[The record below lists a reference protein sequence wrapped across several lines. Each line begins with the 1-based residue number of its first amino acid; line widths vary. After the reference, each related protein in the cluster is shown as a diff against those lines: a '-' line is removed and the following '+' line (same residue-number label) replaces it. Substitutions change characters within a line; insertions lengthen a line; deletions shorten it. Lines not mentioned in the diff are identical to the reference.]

1 MADEK
6 ANSVEGMSALGML
19 EGGRAHARRR
29 IVESERAKEDMADL
43 RIAEKR
49 LRDIEVGRSSIISG
63 AALDE
68 ALHKILDS

>member
-6 ANSVEGMSALGML
+6 ANRSKSMSALDML
-19 EGGRAHARRR
+19 EGRRSHSR
-29 IVESERAKEDMADL
+29 RSVVESERAKEDMADL

-49 LRDIEVGRSSIISG
+49 LRDIEEGRSSIISG

-68 ALHKILDS
+68 ALRKIIDA

>member
-6 ANSVEGMSALGML
+6 VNSVESMSALGML
-19 EGGRAHARRR
+19 EGRRGHARRR
-29 IVESERAKEDMADL
+29 IVESERAKEDIADL

-49 LRDIEVGRSSIISG
+49 LRDIEAGRSSVISG

-68 ALHKILDS
+68 ALRKILDA